1 LLYPASQ
8 PYSKFRP
15 NLGKVDVNNAPQVF
29 DHADFVM
36 DSPNDDQ
43 NFVGS
48 PTAVQSSGLP
58 SDQNETL
65 STDLTLTSTDYPPTE
80 ETFAAVENETPAADE
95 ISVQGTDDKIV
106 GQPLMLLDVR
116 SLSDQPQEKTNEHF
130 EVPGSGDQADA
141 EINVSILPTRL
152 KSIGSFL
159 FYVLTFLFLII

>member
-8 PYSKFRP
+8 PNSKIRP

-29 DHADFVM
+29 DHADVVM
-36 DSPNDDQ
+36 D
-43 NFVGS
+43 FVES
-48 PTAVQSSGLP
+48 PTAVRSSGSP

-65 STDLTLTSTDYPPTE
+65 STDLTLTSTNYPPTK
-80 ETFAAVENETPAADE
+80 ETFAAVDNETPAADE
-95 ISVQGTDDKIV
+95 ISVQGTDDEIV

-116 SLSDQPQEKTNEHF
+116 SLSDQPQEKTNDHF

-152 KSIGSFL
+152 KSIRRFL
-159 FYVLTFLFLII
+159 FYLLDFQLFRAVI